1 MERLLLSFILL
12 LTFITGD
19 SPVSQTKAGDI
30 DKPVS
35 IEQRDSVDLLSA
47 FSAGIKDKKIHL
59 VWKITNP
66 LEISYF
72 YIQRLDPNINAYVS
86 INKDKITFVDF
97 FEKGVDANNQ
107 REYRYSYEDEPQI
120 DGVYYYKLKAYSAG
134 GKLVLESDAIKIG
147 ISGIRDFVLDQNFP
161 NPFNPS
167 TTIQYELMEN
177 SHVTIKVYDLIGK
190 EVTTLVDR
198 YENAGKYTVDFDA
211 SKFSNLT
218 SGIYF
223 YKLETEKYSDVKKM
237 ILNK

>member
-1 MERLLLSFILL
+1 L

-19 SPVSQTKAGDI
+19 SPVSQTKAGDK

-35 IEQRDSVDLLSA
+35 LEQRDSVDLLSA

-72 YIQRLDPNINAYVS
+72 YIQRLDPGINAYVS
-86 INKDKITFVDF
+86 INKDKITLVDF
-97 FEKGVDANNQ
+97 FEKDIDANNQ

-120 DGVYYYKLKAYSAG
+120 DGVYYYKLKAYSQG

-147 ISGIRDFVLDQNFP
+147 ISGIRDFILDQNFP

-167 TTIQYELMEN
+167 TTIHYELMEN